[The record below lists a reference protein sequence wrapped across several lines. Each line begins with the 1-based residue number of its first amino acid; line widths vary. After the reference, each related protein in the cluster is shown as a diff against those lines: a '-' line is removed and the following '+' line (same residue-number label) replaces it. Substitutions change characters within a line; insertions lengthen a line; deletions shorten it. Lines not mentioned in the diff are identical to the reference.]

1 LDEVQLVE
9 DFVEALLSL
18 MHNSQLEVYV
28 SGSNSRGI
36 KRDTKK
42 MKATDFQWL
51 LLW

>member
-18 MHNSQLEVYV
+18 MHNPQLEVYV

-36 KRDTKK
+36 KRDDKSK
-42 MKATDFQWL
+42 SH
-51 LLW
+51 